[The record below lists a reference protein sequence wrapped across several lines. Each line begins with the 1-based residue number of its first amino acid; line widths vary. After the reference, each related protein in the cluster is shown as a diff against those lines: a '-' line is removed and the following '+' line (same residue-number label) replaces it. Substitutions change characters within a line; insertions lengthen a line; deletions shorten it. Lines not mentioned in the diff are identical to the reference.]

1 MISIGDLSIDEIEE
15 IFKLTKGLKEGAKR
29 KGKFAPLAD
38 KTLAMIF
45 NKPSTRTRVSFASG
59 MYQLRGQ
66 VLFLSGNDLQLGRG
80 ETIADTARTLSRYV
94 DGIVIRTYDHRE
106 VLELAKYASIPV
118 INGLTDLLHPCQ
130 VLSDIYTITEK
141 LGAIK
146 GLKLAYVGDGNN
158 VCNSWLYGAS
168 KFGMNLTVACPV
180 GYEPDGAITEEA
192 KEEGLNTGS
201 EIKIIRE
208 PELAAQD
215 ADIIYTD
222 VWASMGEEQE
232 VEIRQRVF
240 QPYQVNQALVDR
252 ARENCLVM
260 HCLPAHR
267 GQEITS
273 DVIDGPHS
281 IVFDQAENRLHLQKA
296 ILVLLMGSRKIH
308 RFGLFKG

>member
-1 MISIGDLSIDEIEE
+1 VERKDLISIGDLSVDEIEE

-29 KGKFAPLAD
+29 KKKFTPLAD

-106 VLELAKYASIPV
+106 VLELAKYATIPV

-130 VLSDIYTITEK
+130 VLSDIYTIREK

-146 GLKLAYVGDGNN
+146 GLRLAYVGDGNN

-168 KFGMNLTVACPV
+168 KFGMDLTVACPV

-192 KEEGLNTGS
+192 KEEGVNTGS
-201 EIKIIRE
+201 KIKIIRE
-208 PELAAQD
+208 PDLAVQD

-222 VWASMGEEQE
+222 VWASMGDEQE
-232 VEIRQRVF
+232 VEVRQRVF
-240 QPYQVNQALVDR
+240 QPYQVNQALVDK
-252 ARENCLVM
+252 AKANCLVM

-281 IVFDQAENRLHLQKA
+281 VVFDQAENRLHLQKA
-296 ILVLLMGSRKIH
+296 ILVLLMGSSKCKLR
-308 RFGLFKG
+308 